1 MGKKVPKVPTIKE
14 KPKKK
19 KVPESILEDNK
30 EKEKRKMRG
39 YWKNLAQKQ
48 KSQSES
54 LNLDVSL
61 TIRKGSVSTKKT
73 SDNTDG
79 ENKSCNQYPVG
90 LISLTKSEQI
100 SSANKFEK

>member
-1 MGKKVPKVPTIKE
+1 
-14 KPKKK
+14 
-19 KVPESILEDNK
+19 
-30 EKEKRKMRG
+30 MRG

-54 LNLDVSL
+54 LSLDVSL

-79 ENKSCNQYPVG
+79 ENKSCDQYPVG
-90 LISLTKSEQI
+90 LISPTKTGQI
-100 SSANKFEK
+100 SAANEFEK